1 MIEIVY
7 KTENYIVVYKPAG
20 VPTQSDTSGDR
31 DAMTLASLE
40 LRELC
45 ENEKLWLVHRLDRV
59 VGGLVVFA
67 RNKEYAA
74 KLSSLVGGERFSKEY
89 FAIVEGSCNGG
100 VLKDYLYK
108 DARQSKAF
116 VVNGSRK
123 GAKEANLEYSVI
135 CSKETERGVRT
146 LVRVKLLTGRFHQIR
161 AQFSSRRLP
170 LVGDGKY
177 GSRDNR
183 AKFPALFSTR
193 LAFQIDDDFCDIKRL
208 PDINEYPWTIFKRE
222 DYQ

>member
-1 MIEIVY
+1 MIEILY
-7 KTENYIVVYKPAG
+7 KTENYMVVYKPAG
-20 VPTQSDTSGDR
+20 IPTQSDTSGDK
-31 DAMTLASLE
+31 DAMALASFK

-74 KLSSLVGGERFSKEY
+74 KLSSLVSGEGLTKEY
-89 FAIVEGSCNGG
+89 FAIVEGSCDGG

-116 VVNGSRK
+116 VIDGARK
-123 GAKEANLEYSVI
+123 GAKEAILEYSVI
-135 CSKETERGVRT
+135 CKKETERGVRT
-146 LVRVKLLTGRFHQIR
+146 LVRVKLRTGRFHQIR
-161 AQFSSRRLP
+161 AQFSSRKLP
-170 LVGDGKY
+170 LIGDGKY

-183 AKFPALFSTR
+183 ARFPALFATR
-193 LAFQIDDDFCDIKRL
+193 LSFKIGDDFCDIKRL
-208 PDINEYPWTIFKRE
+208 PDINEYPWTVFERE
-222 DYQ
+222 DYL